1 MMCKKC
7 YGQWLWLYEHQW
19 SYMIAMN
26 TNHIWSV
33 SYQGI
38 LCMISDNGWLFKWSC
53 MISGDRCY
61 EILLIID
68 DQYWFLHHIMHDQW
82 WSCYDITADHRWS
95 VLIGASYHDPYLWAI
110 WNIVW
115 WRKKQGNVLCCTWGR
130 PLSLQLTC
138 TALAFLQLC
147 KYRLSRKLWNTPPP
161 C

>member
-1 MMCKKC
+1 MKSRPRPPSASWTSRWIIGWEKFSRVNFSRLASRLRRSAQRDLIKKRVTDI
-7 YGQWLWLYEHQW
+7 G
-19 SYMIAMN
+19 
-26 TNHIWSV
+26 
-33 SYQGI
+33 YQI
-38 LCMISDNGWLFKWSC
+38 L
-53 MISGDRCY
+53 CY

-68 DQYWFLHHIMHDQW
+68 DQYWLLHHIMHDQW

-147 KYRLSRKLWNTPPP
+147 KYRLSRKLWNTLPP